1 MIFLDEIKRL
11 NLSFNLQ
18 RENDRNVYN
27 IIKSKRQKTAYIIKA
42 VLAYEGVTQEE
53 KELKRIKRALRE
65 VLQDMNLTVDKDCNF
80 TEETQI
86 PDEVFQIFDS
96 I

>member
-1 MIFLDEIKRL
+1 VIFLDEIKRL

-18 RENDRNVYN
+18 RENDRIAYN
-27 IIKSKRQKTAYIIKA
+27 IIRSKRQKTAYIIKA
-42 VLAYEGVTQEE
+42 ILAYEGVTQEE
-53 KELKRIKRALRE
+53 RELIRIKRALRE
-65 VLQDMNLTVDKDCNF
+65 VIKEMKLTADKHCDF
-80 TEETQI
+80 TEESQI

>member
-18 RENDRNVYN
+18 RENDRNAYN

-65 VLQDMNLTVDKDCNF
+65 VIKEMNLTADKNCDF
-80 TEETQI
+80 TEESQI
-86 PDEVFQIFDS
+86 PDEVFQIFD
-96 I
+96 II

>member
-1 MIFLDEIKRL
+1 MFLDEIKRL

-18 RENDRNVYN
+18 RKNDRIAYN
-27 IIKSKRQKTAYIIKA
+27 IIRSKRQKTAYIIKA

-53 KELKRIKRALRE
+53 RELKRIKRALRE
-65 VLQDMNLTVDKDCNF
+65 VLQDMNITADKNCYS
-80 TEETQI
+80 TEESQM
-86 PDEVFQIFDS
+86 PDEVYQIFDS

>member
-1 MIFLDEIKRL
+1 VIFLDEIKRL

-65 VLQDMNLTVDKDCNF
+65 VLQDMNLMVDKDCNF

>member
-1 MIFLDEIKRL
+1 MFLDEIKRL

-53 KELKRIKRALRE
+53 KDLKRIKRAIRE
-65 VLQDMNLTVDKDCNF
+65 VIKEMKLTADKHCNF

>member
-1 MIFLDEIKRL
+1 MDEIKRL

-18 RENDRNVYN
+18 RENDRNAYN

-53 KELKRIKRALRE
+53 KDLKRIKRAIRE
-65 VLQDMNLTVDKDCNF
+65 VIKEMNLTADKNCYF
-80 TEETQI
+80 TDESQI

>member
-18 RENDRNVYN
+18 RKNDRIAYN
-27 IIKSKRQKTAYIIKA
+27 IIRSKRQKTAYIIKA

-53 KELKRIKRALRE
+53 KDLKRIKRAIRE
-65 VLQDMNLTVDKDCNF
+65 VIKEMNLTADKNCYF
-80 TEETQI
+80 TDESQI

>member
-1 MIFLDEIKRL
+1 MFLDEIKRL

-18 RENDRNVYN
+18 RENDRNAYN

-53 KELKRIKRALRE
+53 KELKRIKRAIRE
-65 VLQDMNLTVDKDCNF
+65 VIKEMNLTADKNCYF

>member
-1 MIFLDEIKRL
+1 MFLDEIKRL

-18 RENDRNVYN
+18 RENDRIAYN
-27 IIKSKRQKTAYIIKA
+27 IIRSKRQKTAYIIKA

>member
-1 MIFLDEIKRL
+1 MFLDEIKRL

-18 RENDRNVYN
+18 RENDRNAYN
-27 IIKSKRQKTAYIIKA
+27 IIRSKRQKTAYIIKA

-86 PDEVFQIFDS
+86 PDEVFQIFD
-96 I
+96 II

>member
-1 MIFLDEIKRL
+1 MFLDEIKRL

-53 KELKRIKRALRE
+53 KDLKRIKRAIRE
-65 VLQDMNLTVDKDCNF
+65 VIKEMNLTADKNCYF
-80 TEETQI
+80 TDESQI

>member
-1 MIFLDEIKRL
+1 MFLDEIKRL

-65 VLQDMNLTVDKDCNF
+65 VLQDMNLMVDKDCNF
-80 TEETQI
+80 TEESQI

>member
-1 MIFLDEIKRL
+1 MFLDEIKRL

-86 PDEVFQIFDS
+86 PDEVFQIFD
-96 I
+96 II

>member
-1 MIFLDEIKRL
+1 MFLDEIKRL

-65 VLQDMNLTVDKDCNF
+65 VLQDMNLMVDKDCNF
-80 TEETQI
+80 T
-86 PDEVFQIFDS
+86 
-96 I
+96 

>member
-18 RENDRNVYN
+18 RENDRNAYN
-27 IIKSKRQKTAYIIKA
+27 IIRSKRQKTAYIIK
-42 VLAYEGVTQEE
+42 VILAYEGVTQEE
-53 KELKRIKRALRE
+53 RELKRIKRALRE
-65 VLQDMNLTVDKDCNF
+65 VIKEMKLTADKHFDF
-80 TEETQI
+80 TEESQI

>member
-1 MIFLDEIKRL
+1 MFLDEIKRL

-18 RENDRNVYN
+18 RKNDRIAYN

-65 VLQDMNLTVDKDCNF
+65 VLQDMNLMVDKDCNF

>member
-1 MIFLDEIKRL
+1 MFLDEIKRL

-53 KELKRIKRALRE
+53 RELKRIKRALRE
-65 VLQDMNLTVDKDCNF
+65 VLQDMNITADKNCYS
-80 TEETQI
+80 TEESQI
-86 PDEVFQIFDS
+86 PDEVYQIFDS

>member
-1 MIFLDEIKRL
+1 MFLDEIKRL

-18 RENDRNVYN
+18 RENGRNAYN

-53 KELKRIKRALRE
+53 KDLKRIKRAIRE
-65 VLQDMNLTVDKDCNF
+65 VIKEMNLTADKNCYF
-80 TEETQI
+80 TDESQI

>member
-1 MIFLDEIKRL
+1 MFLDEIKRL

-42 VLAYEGVTQEE
+42 ILAYEGVTQEE

-65 VLQDMNLTVDKDCNF
+65 VLQDMNLMVDKDCNF

>member
-1 MIFLDEIKRL
+1 MFLDEIKRL

-18 RENDRNVYN
+18 RENDRIAYN
-27 IIKSKRQKTAYIIKA
+27 IIRSKRQKTAYIIKA

-65 VLQDMNLTVDKDCNF
+65 VLQDMNLMVDKDCNF

>member
-1 MIFLDEIKRL
+1 MFLDEIKRL

-65 VLQDMNLTVDKDCNF
+65 VLQDMNLMVDKDCNF

>member
-1 MIFLDEIKRL
+1 MFLDEIKRL

-18 RENDRNVYN
+18 RESDRNAYN

-53 KELKRIKRALRE
+53 KDLKRIKRAIRE
-65 VLQDMNLTVDKDCNF
+65 VIKEMNLTADKNCYF
-80 TEETQI
+80 TDESQI

>member
-1 MIFLDEIKRL
+1 MFLDEIKRL

-80 TEETQI
+80 TEESQI

>member
-1 MIFLDEIKRL
+1 MFLDEIKRL

>member
-1 MIFLDEIKRL
+1 VIFLDEIKRL

-18 RENDRNVYN
+18 RENDRIAYN
-27 IIKSKRQKTAYIIKA
+27 IIRSKRQKTAYIIKA

-53 KELKRIKRALRE
+53 RELKRIKRALRE
-65 VLQDMNLTVDKDCNF
+65 VLQDMNLMVDKDCNF

>member
-1 MIFLDEIKRL
+1 MFLDEIKRL

-42 VLAYEGVTQEE
+42 ILAYEGVTQEE
-53 KELKRIKRALRE
+53 RKLIRIKRALRE
-65 VLQDMNLTVDKDCNF
+65 VLQDMNITADKNCYS
-80 TEETQI
+80 TEESQI
-86 PDEVFQIFDS
+86 PDEVYQIFDS

>member
-1 MIFLDEIKRL
+1 MFLDEIKRL

-65 VLQDMNLTVDKDCNF
+65 VLQDMNLTADKDCYF
-80 TEETQI
+80 TEESQI

>member
-1 MIFLDEIKRL
+1 MFLDEIKRL

-18 RENDRNVYN
+18 RENDRNAYN

-53 KELKRIKRALRE
+53 KDLKRIKRAIRE
-65 VLQDMNLTVDKDCNF
+65 VIKEMNLTADKNCYF
-80 TEETQI
+80 TDESQI

>member
-1 MIFLDEIKRL
+1 MFLDEIKRL

-53 KELKRIKRALRE
+53 KELKRIKRVLRE
-65 VLQDMNLTVDKDCNF
+65 VLQDMNLMVDMDCNF
-80 TEETQI
+80 TEESQI

>member
-1 MIFLDEIKRL
+1 MFLDEIKRL

-65 VLQDMNLTVDKDCNF
+65 VLQDMNLMVDKDCNL

>member
-65 VLQDMNLTVDKDCNF
+65 VLQDMNLMVDKDCNF

>member
-1 MIFLDEIKRL
+1 MFLDEIKRL

-18 RENDRNVYN
+18 RENDRNAYN

-65 VLQDMNLTVDKDCNF
+65 VLQDMNLMVDKDCNF

>member
-1 MIFLDEIKRL
+1 MFLDEIKRL

-53 KELKRIKRALRE
+53 KELKRIKRALRK
-65 VLQDMNLTVDKDCNF
+65 VLQDMNLMVDKDCNF

>member
-1 MIFLDEIKRL
+1 MFLDEIKRL

-18 RENDRNVYN
+18 RENDRNAYN

-53 KELKRIKRALRE
+53 KELKRIKRALRK
-65 VLQDMNLTVDKDCNF
+65 VLQDMNLMVDKDCNF

-86 PDEVFQIFDS
+86 PDQVFQIFDS

>member
-1 MIFLDEIKRL
+1 MFLDEIKRL

-65 VLQDMNLTVDKDCNF
+65 VLQDMNLMVDMDCNF